1 MTMKKILCCSILGM
15 NMMFASAQEPP
26 SNHADMAKAILDFLS
41 RTELCLNSCQDAESA
56 KAAIPQLK
64 KLKAECDR
72 LAAAQQMLP
81 EPTVQ
86 DYMTEHNNAATFNTI
101 WKAIRAHIERLETA
115 QIMTRE
121 MRDILYIAPPEQ
133 K

>member
-1 MTMKKILCCSILGM
+1 MTMKTELCCILLGL
-15 NMMFASAQEPP
+15 NLVFASAQDMPT
-26 SNHADMAKAILDFLS
+26 NHADMAKAILSFLS
-41 RTELCLNSCQDAESA
+41 RTELCLNSCQDEVSV

-64 KLKAECDR
+64 ELKAECDK
-72 LAAAQQMLP
+72 LAAAQQQLP

-115 QIMTRE
+115 KIMTRE

>member
-1 MTMKKILCCSILGM
+1 MAMKKILCCSILGLSI
-15 NMMFASAQEPP
+15 MFASAQEAP
-26 SNHADMAKAILDFLS
+26 SNHADMARAILDFLS

-56 KAAIPQLK
+56 RAAIPQLK
-64 KLKAECDR
+64 ELKAECDR
-72 LAAAQQMLP
+72 LAAAQKLLP

-86 DYMTEHNNAATFNTI
+86 DYMTEHNNAATFNII
-101 WKAIRAHIERLETA
+101 WKAIRAHIERLEA
-115 QIMTRE
+115 ANIMTRE

>member
-1 MTMKKILCCSILGM
+1 M
-15 NMMFASAQEPP
+15 NIVFASAQEPP
-26 SNHADMAKAILDFLS
+26 SNHADMAKAILSFLS

-56 KAAIPQLK
+56 KAASPQLK

-72 LAAAQQMLP
+72 LAAAQQLLP